1 MNIGNTILQLRKDKN
16 VTQDALAAELGV
28 TAAAVSKWENGY
40 TLPDILM
47 LCALADYFQVTT
59 DELLGRTAKP
69 DEAIVLAETEELGQK
84 ISALLENYRIQ
95 TSVILTD
102 RETAFAVAAYD
113 EAHNKG
119 VKYLFDASH
128 LPNDCELEEPN
139 DIKQVHIH
147 ADNWSDESVL
157 SAVELYLNNMDSID
171 RLAEGI
177 KGNK

>member
-1 MNIGNTILQLRKDKN
+1 MNIGNNILQLRKNKN
-16 VTQDALAAELGV
+16 VTQEALAAELGV

-40 TLPDILM
+40 ALPDILM

-59 DELLGRTAKP
+59 DEILGRTAKP

-84 ISALLENYRIQ
+84 ISVLLEKYNIK

-102 RETAFAVAAYD
+102 RETAFAVAAYE

-128 LPNDCELEEPN
+128 LPNDCELEKTNEV
-139 DIKQVHIH
+139 KHIH
-147 ADNWSDESVL
+147 IESDNWSDESVL

-171 RLAEGI
+171 RLAERI
-177 KGNK
+177 KDN